1 MKGGATGPLVK
12 LIYVLKQDSPFE
24 VPITGITVTAE
35 R

>member
-12 LIYVLKQDSPFE
+12 LIYVLKLDSPFE
-24 VPITGITVTAE
+24 VPIITVTAE